1 MEMHPKKRIDIVLE
15 APVLKRLTDLLDRL
29 DVTGYTV
36 LPVLGGKGHH
46 GVWSREG
53 LPSSA
58 GAMVSVTVIAAEE
71 NLDAVLEPVFA
82 LVKRHI
88 GIVTVSDVAV
98 LRSDR
103 F

>member
-1 MEMHPKKRIDIVLE
+1 MEMHRKKRIDIVLE
-15 APVLKRLTDLLDRL
+15 APLQKRLTDLLDRL

-46 GVWSREG
+46 GAWSREG

-71 NLDAVLEPVFA
+71 RLEAVLDPVFE

-98 LRSDR
+98 IRAER